1 MRVIRQM
8 CIVHLK
14 RGMSRE
20 ERKVI
25 GEIIFSAEHGIQVDD
40 KFGILGYL
48 SAPKEVWK
56 WLRSNNL
63 VESFNSLIERRRF
76 GKFHSGYRIL
86 QIALAIAVVYNLL
99 NYCLIIVI
107 ILL

>member
-1 MRVIRQM
+1 
-8 CIVHLK
+8 
-14 RGMSRE
+14 MSRE
-20 ERKVI
+20 DREVVD
-25 GEIIFSAEHGIQVDD
+25 EIVFLAEHGIQVDD

-48 SAPKEVWK
+48 SAPRGIWK

-63 VESFNSLIERRRF
+63 VESFNSLVERRRF

-86 QIALAIAVVYNLL
+86 QIALTIAVLYNLL
-99 NYCLIIVI
+99 KYFLILVI